1 MINKN
6 LFVPI
11 ILGAALLAYA
21 YSAFIIISCSFCS
34 SCKDINDFAQQYCQI
49 MNTTI
54 GGLFLA
60 ALGVERYRGKNGS
73 AFATAG
79 RLFATDK
86 TNTNLTNVIGFI
98 VYSLY
103 VVIGFAFILSAFN
116 MNADDT
122 GYQFI
127 LDLANSFVGII
138 VSILIASLTLTQDAY
153 TEDEIKPRMPSHPG
167 QNNVFSNINYTE
179 GNETEPDLKLDLVYI
194 IDSDSPPQSLY
205 LKVRHYDGNTWTIDS
220 VSNDSIVVTVS
231 GPSNPGAPIISSW
244 KSLGM
249 NINDID
255 DFLELTVKRPSNRTR
270 GGTVAKSNIHR

>member
-194 IDSDSPPQSLY
+194 
-205 LKVRHYDGNTWTIDS
+205 
-220 VSNDSIVVTVS
+220 SIVVTVS